1 MGDDTQYENMSWE
14 LYGRAVLELAAM
26 VREDGYKPEAIL
38 AIARGGLFCAG
49 SLGYALSIKNIY
61 LINCEH
67 YTGEG
72 QRLPMP
78 IVLPPY
84 LDFVDQDQSKV
95 LIAEDVADTGGT
107 LKLTRDICLQ
117 QVGEV
122 RTAVL
127 YEKPKSSVQCEYVWK
142 RTDRW
147 VNFPWSS
154 NQRRLGETRNLQ
166 P

>member
-1 MGDDTQYENMSWE
+1 MGATTEYENLDWE
-14 LYGRAVLELAAM
+14 SYGRAVLELAAK
-26 VREDGYKPEAIL
+26 VEDDGYEPETIL

-61 LINCEH
+61 MINCEH

-72 QRLPMP
+72 ERLPMP
-78 IVLPPY
+78 VLLPPY
-84 LDFVDQDQSKV
+84 LDFVDQSRSRI
-95 LIAEDVADTGGT
+95 LIAEDVADTGRT
-107 LKLTRDICLQ
+107 LKLTRDICVQ

-127 YEKPKSSVQCEYVWK
+127 YEKPGSLVRCEYVWK

-147 VNFPWSS
+147 INFPWSS
-154 NQRRLGETRNLQ
+154 DPGG
-166 P
+166 